1 MKTDFV
7 ETVIGATVIAVAVI
21 FFTYAYRTAE
31 VGAASG
37 GYSIDARFERID
49 GISTGSDVRM
59 SGIKIGTVVAQKL
72 DPVSFEAIVTMTVSP
87 DIKLPDDSTAKIT
100 SEGLLGGNYI
110 SLEAGGSEKN
120 FASGD
125 EITNTQS
132 SVDLL
137 SLLGQAIFSA
147 KSS

>member
-7 ETVIGATVIAVAVI
+7 ETVIGAAVIAVAVI
-21 FFTYAYRTAE
+21 FFTYAYKTAE

-37 GYSIDARFERID
+37 GYNIDARFERID

-59 SGIKIGTVVAQKL
+59 SGIKIGTVVGQRL
-72 DPVSFEAIVTMTVSP
+72 DPASFEAVVTMTVSP
-87 DIKLPDDSTAKIT
+87 DVKLPDDSTAKIT

-120 FASGD
+120 FAAGD
-125 EITNTQS
+125 EMTNTQS
-132 SVDLL
+132 SIDLL
-137 SLLGQAIFSA
+137 SLLGQAIFSS
-147 KSS
+147 KD

>member
-7 ETVIGATVIAVAVI
+7 ETIIGAAVIAVAVI
-21 FFTYAYRTAE
+21 FFTYAYKTAE

-59 SGIKIGTVVAQKL
+59 SGIKIGTVVAQRL
-72 DPVSFEAIVTMTVSP
+72 DPASFEAVVTMTVSP
-87 DIKLPDDSTAKIT
+87 DVKLPDDSTAKIT

-120 FASGD
+120 LAAGD
-125 EITNTQS
+125 EMTNTQS
-132 SVDLL
+132 SIDLL
-137 SLLGQAIFSA
+137 SLLGQAIFSS
-147 KSS
+147 KGD